1 MKRWLIAVLMICLH
15 LTLQAGDYYLIVNT
29 GSGPEAE
36 SYYLGHYFSGFGPSK
51 SVPQRQDW
59 DQSEPY
65 MAPEMDVPGE
75 TVPLQRFFFYEEQG
89 EIRRLQAQLVYN
101 APEGHCLVYV
111 QRSGAVEERDWDA
124 LGEWFD
130 RQVYPSVSQNFGL
143 PGDVDRNERIILLFY
158 KFGTEYLSGYFSDS
172 DLYSTSRYSASNEG
186 EILYFNLRFNHMF
199 SSLMKETYPHELQHL
214 INSSLRMTRSL
225 PPMELWLNEGLA
237 ETAAYISLGSPRDYN
252 QEIWNDPDGAFWAG
266 TSLTAWDGD
275 LRDYALSYLFV
286 QYLRA
291 QTDHKNLLRD
301 LISAR
306 EPGLQGVVNTLDSYG
321 VPFDSPADLIQSFYL
336 AIALQD
342 VEGKLGFGAIG
353 SELGL
358 VVKSPGPD
366 FNGVLPPGA
375 AVYLP
380 LSTGKPHSPLPDTL
394 KMLDTRDYR

>member
-1 MKRWLIAVLMICLH
+1 MKRWFITVLMLWLN
-15 LTLQAGDYYLIVNT
+15 LTLQAEDYYLIVNT
-29 GSGPEAE
+29 GSGPDAE

-51 SVPQRQDW
+51 SVPTRQDW
-59 DQSEPY
+59 GLSEPY
-65 MAPEMDVPGE
+65 VAPEMDVPGE
-75 TVPLQRFFFYEEQG
+75 ATPAQRFFFYEEQG

-101 APEGHCLVYV
+101 APGGHCLIYV

-130 RQVYPSVSQNFGL
+130 REVYPSVSQNFGL
-143 PGDVDRNERIILLFY
+143 PGDVDHNERIILLFY

-172 DLYSTSRYSASNEG
+172 DLYSTSRYSGSNEG
-186 EILYFNLRFNHMF
+186 EILYFNLRYTQMF

-214 INSSLRMTRSL
+214 INSSLRMNRSL
-225 PPMELWLNEGLA
+225 QPMELWLNEGLA
-237 ETAAYISLGSPRDYN
+237 ETAAHISLGNPWEYN
-252 QEIWNDPDGAFWAG
+252 QEIWNDPDGDFWAG
-266 TSLTAWDGD
+266 TSLTAWEGD

-291 QTDHKNLLRD
+291 QSAQKSLLHD
-301 LISAR
+301 LILSR
-306 EPGLQGVVNTLDSYG
+306 DPGLQGVVNTLDSYG
-321 VPFDSPADLIQSFYL
+321 VHYDSPADLLQSFFL

-342 VEGKLGFGAIG
+342 LEGTLGFGVMG

-358 VVKSPGPD
+358 EVKTPGD
-366 FNGVLPPGA
+366 QYNGVLPPGA

-380 LSTGKPHSPLPDTL
+380 LSTEKPRSPLPEPL